1 MVPIPDLPNLVVIVL
16 HSPLVRHVL
25 PHVLLLFVLVVGR
38 ERPDLLPLNRVV
50 YQPVIEFK
58 TQFMS
63 EFDVAGAVD

>member
-1 MVPIPDLPNLVVIVL
+1 MVPIPNLPNLVMIVL

-25 PHVLLLFVLVVGR
+25 PHVLLLFVLEVAR

-58 TQFMS
+58 TQFMP
-63 EFDVAGAVD
+63 EFHVACAVD